1 LLTNWS
7 AVFVV
12 DDECQKFRMKET
24 TNEMASIILSLN
36 LGSTKT
42 PIEEYVQLEDI
53 VPFACISSM
62 WDSCC

>member
-1 LLTNWS
+1 
-7 AVFVV
+7 V
-12 DDECQKFRMKET
+12 DDECHKFRMKET

-42 PIEEYVQLEDI
+42 PIEEYVQLEEI